1 MDKSAKNIREQLN
14 LPLLDGPVGTAIPAD
29 KQKELNRALME
40 LLLDLAQEDF
50 RIPSEGGE
58 HDELPQALA

>member
-14 LPLLDGPVGTAIPAD
+14 LPLLDAAVGTAIPAD

-40 LLLDLAQEDF
+40 LLLDLAQEDL

-58 HDELPQALA
+58 HDELPQAHA